1 MYINLP
7 KELDHPRKC
16 LINIPKINDKECFK
30 RCLAIDLHPRWIKK
44 VGKLYQDKLDFKGI
58 KFAVK
63 VRDIHKIERKS
74 SICINVLKIMKI
86 RKNIQSVCQKTA
98 VKINYVIYYW

>member
-30 RCLAIDLHPRWIKK
+30 RCLAIDYIQDELKRLANYIKT
-44 VGKLYQDKLDFKGI
+44 
-58 KFAVK
+58 
-63 VRDIHKIERKS
+63 
-74 SICINVLKIMKI
+74 N
-86 RKNIQSVCQKTA
+86 
-98 VKINYVIYYW
+98 